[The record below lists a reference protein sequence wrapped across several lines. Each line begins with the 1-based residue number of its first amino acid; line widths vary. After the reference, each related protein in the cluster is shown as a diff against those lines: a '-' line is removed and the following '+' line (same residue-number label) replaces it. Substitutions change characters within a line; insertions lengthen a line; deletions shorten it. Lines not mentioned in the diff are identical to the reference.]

1 MSLKISLV
9 ALAFLAAAPATMA
22 AESLVD
28 RTEIN
33 GRTINEITS
42 VLAHRDI
49 QATSVEQWGDAIRVQ
64 AVNPDVSHYVVL
76 VDRYTLRPLHSS
88 NVVGTN
94 LDVGAS
100 ARADRVSTTFAPASL
115 SQNSDD

>member
-9 ALAFLAAAPATMA
+9 ALALLATAPVTMA
-22 AESLVD
+22 AESLVET
-28 RTEIN
+28 REIN

-49 QATSVEQWGDAIRVQ
+49 DATSVEQWGDAIRVQ
-64 AVNPDVSHYVVL
+64 AVNPDGSHYVVL
-76 VDRYTLRPLHSS
+76 VDRYTLSPLGST
-88 NVVGTN
+88 NAVGTN

-100 ARADRVSTTFAPASL
+100 APAARTSSTFAPASL
-115 SQNSDD
+115 SLNTDD